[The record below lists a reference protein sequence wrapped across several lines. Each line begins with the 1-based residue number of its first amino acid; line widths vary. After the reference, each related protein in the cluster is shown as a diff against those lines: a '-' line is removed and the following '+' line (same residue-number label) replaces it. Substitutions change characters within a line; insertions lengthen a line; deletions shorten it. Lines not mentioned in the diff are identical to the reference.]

1 MHHALHELPIVF
13 SEAGIITREIA
24 LGDLDVSYEVLPK
37 GLDLAPLF
45 KGLPDGL
52 CQCPHWGYLL
62 RGRVRV
68 TYADREEVIERGE
81 CFYLPAGHLPHFEED
96 SEWIVFSPQGEHKET
111 AEAVRRNKAAMG
123 A

>member
-1 MHHALHELPIVF
+1 MRHALGDLPIAF
-13 SEAGIITREIA
+13 AEAGIITREVA
-24 LGDLDVSYEVLPK
+24 LGDMDVSYEFLPE

-45 KGLPDGL
+45 RGLPDDL

-68 TYADREEVIERGE
+68 TYADHEEVIESGD
-81 CFYLPAGHLPHFEED
+81 CFYMPAGHLPHFEED
-96 SEWIVFSPQGEHKET
+96 SEWIMFSPRGAHKET

-123 A
+123 T